1 MKQENRIWL
10 WLIGCGVGLVALLTC
25 GVVFAAAAIF
35 IVRRD
40 VNPTPIAEEVL
51 VLPDTPTTE
60 SPLPDGLPVVTNE
73 SITPINRIAYVDGDG
88 QIVTIAPDGSIA
100 RQITDDDT
108 LRFQFPAWSPDGL
121 HLAAIAA
128 NRQDGGVFVLEDA
141 AASEATELY
150 RSSSN
155 FPIYL
160 YWSPTGEQ
168 VSFLAGHPQDGIGFH
183 LANRDG
189 STAETLVATGSP
201 FYWDWLQDG
210 LGLFIHTGATGAGSR
225 LLFMDKEGQTEA
237 ENLAEPGFFQ
247 SPGLSASGQYVAYGS
262 IANNQRRLV
271 IRDRHNETEVS
282 VQHQGLV
289 ALSWSPVAEQ
299 LAFTSPLVPSDLPFG
314 PLRLMDA
321 ATGDIVVL
329 EDGPVFGFFWSPNG
343 QAIAYLTLPSEQT
356 EEEVKAEGEIL
367 ARPQPQHNDV
377 RLELRVVQVSTGQ
390 RRVLLQFAPTNLF
403 LSQFLPFFDQYALS
417 HRLWSPASDALVLPT
432 LDSDGDSQIMLVP
445 LDGSLPRPLAEGVM
459 AFWSQQ

>member
-10 WLIGCGVGLVALLTC
+10 WLIGCGVGLVGLMAC

-51 VLPDTPTTE
+51 VLPDAPTAE
-60 SPLPDGLPVVTNE
+60 SPLPDGLPVISNE
-73 SITPINRIAYVDGDG
+73 SITTINRIAYVDRDG
-88 QIVTIAPDGSIA
+88 QIVTIAPDGSSA

-189 STAETLVATGSP
+189 STAETLIATGSP

-247 SPGLSASGQYVAYGS
+247 SPGLSVSGQYVAYGS

-271 IRDRHNETEVS
+271 IGDRHNETEVS

-329 EDGPVFGFFWSPNG
+329 DDGPVFGFFWSPNG
-343 QAIAYLTLPSEQT
+343 QAIAYLTLPSERT
-356 EEEVKAEGEIL
+356 EEEVKAGGEVL

-403 LSQFLPFFDQYALS
+403 LTQFLPFFDQYALS
-417 HRLWSPASDALVLPT
+417 HRLWSPASDALVLPA
-432 LDSDGDSQIMLVP
+432 LDDDGDPQIMLIP
-445 LDGSLPRPLAEGVM
+445 LDGSLARPLAEGVM